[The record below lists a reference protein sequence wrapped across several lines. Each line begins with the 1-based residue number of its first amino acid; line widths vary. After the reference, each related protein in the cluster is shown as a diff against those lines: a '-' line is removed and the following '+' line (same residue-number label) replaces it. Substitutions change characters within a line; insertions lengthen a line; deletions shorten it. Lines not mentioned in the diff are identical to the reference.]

1 MYIENKKEKGD
12 SMGTLTIMV
21 GLPGS
26 GKDTLI
32 RKQYKDAVVLSSDE
46 LRVELY
52 GYEDQTHN
60 AEVFAEMN
68 RRAKETGRAGSH
80 VIYNATNLNRGRR
93 VGLCN
98 DMKKYFDAIEVVVC
112 ICPID
117 VLLKRNIERAERHL
131 PEDKLRQMIKSIQ
144 LPVQYEYPYSK
155 ISYVSTGDSEHLE
168 IERLESLKTY
178 EQHNKY
184 HSEPLG
190 IHIERVANACQSNA
204 NAYIA
209 AKYHDLGKPFC
220 KTIDEE
226 GYFHFIGHPN
236 VSAYMYMSDLVSHD
250 MTLYNNDLDIMF
262 LIESHD
268 YIFSFGL
275 DFEKMKKKMSN
286 KYNGLSEE
294 FWDALKMLTDADRL
308 RP

>member
-12 SMGTLTIMV
+12 NMGTLTIMV

-32 RKQYKDAVVLSSDE
+32 KKQWKNVVVLSSDE
-46 LRVELY
+46 IRVELY

-60 AEVFAEMN
+60 SEVFAEMN
-68 RRAKETGRAGSH
+68 RRAKEAGKAGSH
-80 VIYNATNLNRGRR
+80 VIYNATNLNRGHR

-98 DMKKYFDAIEVVVC
+98 DMKKYFDTIEVAVC

-117 VLLKRNIERAERHL
+117 IILKRNVERTERHL

-144 LPVQYEYPYSK
+144 LPVPYEYPYAR
-155 ISYVSTGDSEHLE
+155 ITYYSTGRNGQLE
-168 IERLESLKTY
+168 INKLEDLKTY

-190 IHIERVANACQSNA
+190 LHIERVANACASNA
-204 NAYIA
+204 MAYTA
-209 AKYHDLGKPFC
+209 ARYHDLGKPFC
-220 KTIDEE
+220 KSVDTE
-226 GYFHFIGHPN
+226 GYFHFISHPA
-236 VSAYMYMSDLVSHD
+236 VSAYMYMSDIMNSFNG
-250 MTLYNNDLDIMF
+250 TFTNELDIMF

-275 DFEKMKKKMSN
+275 DFEKMKQKMSN
-286 KYNGLSEE
+286 KYKGLSDE
-294 FWDALKMLTDADRL
+294 FWVALKMLTDADRL